1 MKLLCFPN
9 LVQENIVKQMKSAE
23 VVLLSLSSLQ
33 SLGMIRKV
41 GWKKFRQIHYD
52 SNGNEITVYGIEEN
66 GLEHILLK
74 FIACSLSD
82 VCYLENLERVNISG
96 TKILYR
102 FTSSERI
109 VFYASA
115 PAIESIENHICA
127 LFGYNPEY
135 TLCCEEIEGL
145 LIPPKLKTTTI
156 SMFLPKSPLGSEEL
170 QEYFSSS
177 LDQTV
182 VWLEGEMKELLDS
195 ESSFFKTRHL
205 QVNSNEIF
213 DKQVLHSFQG
223 RTLWLIES
231 QLSDD
236 SIIDFLQRWQSTN
249 SYDDLQLLYIIMDQ
263 QHLLNSE
270 YIKERIPIQRFN
282 SLKPPKISRYLRGVS
297 MTTGISEC
305 QFEVSSPSFVTKD
318 CDGRLASIEIQS
330 NSLTFAV
337 WSQDDMDM
345 ADNYK

>member
-1 MKLLCFPN
+1 
-9 LVQENIVKQMKSAE
+9 
-23 VVLLSLSSLQ
+23 
-33 SLGMIRKV
+33 
-41 GWKKFRQIHYD
+41 
-52 SNGNEITVYGIEEN
+52 
-66 GLEHILLK
+66 
-74 FIACSLSD
+74 
-82 VCYLENLERVNISG
+82 
-96 TKILYR
+96 
-102 FTSSERI
+102 
-109 VFYASA
+109 
-115 PAIESIENHICA
+115 
-127 LFGYNPEY
+127 
-135 TLCCEEIEGL
+135 
-145 LIPPKLKTTTI
+145 
-156 SMFLPKSPLGSEEL
+156 MFLPKSPLGSKEL

-177 LDQTV
+177 LDQMV

-305 QFEVSSPSFVTKD
+305 QFEVSFPSFVTKE
-318 CDGRLASIEIQS
+318 CNGRLASIEIQP

-337 WSQDDMDM
+337 WSQNDMYM